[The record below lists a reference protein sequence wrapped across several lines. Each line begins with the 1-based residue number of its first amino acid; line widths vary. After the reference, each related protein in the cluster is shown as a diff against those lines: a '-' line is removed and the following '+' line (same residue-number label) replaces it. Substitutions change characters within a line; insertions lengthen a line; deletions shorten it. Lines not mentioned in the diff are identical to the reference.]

1 MTATQQRTAMQQPVH
16 ARESTAPQLDRAA
29 PWQPTVSPEYRAA
42 PAGTQ
47 GAENRGRTP
56 LAVVPAP
63 VRRTGRGFVAL
74 CVGILAMA
82 LLAVLVVNITVSNR
96 QYEMVGLKSEQL
108 DLTQSNELLR
118 QQVEH
123 LEAPQN
129 LAAEADRLGMVKPGD
144 IAAVDL
150 ATGRVTGAATS
161 AEGEDGPTGLIA
173 APVGPA
179 ERVAAQAAE
188 TEAGETG
195 REPGQDAAG
204 TTAPEAPAGV
214 QPEQDAATGQ
224 DAAGTAAPEAPAGV
238 QPEQDAAT
246 GQDAEA
252 GQNAETR
259 QDPSGTA
266 ASGADRD
273 LNGGTIPAPQF
284 AASSAD

>member
-16 ARESTAPQLDRAA
+16 ARESTAPQWDQAA
-29 PWQPTVSPEYRAA
+29 PWQPTISSEFRAA
-42 PAGTQ
+42 PAGAQ
-47 GAENRGRTP
+47 GTEERSRTP

-74 CVGILAMA
+74 CVGILAIA
-82 LLAVLVVNITVSNR
+82 LLAVLVVNISVSNR

-150 ATGRVTGAATS
+150 ATGQVTGAATS
-161 AEGEDGPTGLIA
+161 AEGEDRPTGLIA

-179 ERVAAQAAE
+179 ERAAARATE
-188 TEAGETG
+188 GEAGQNAGESG
-195 REPGQDAAG
+195 QNAGESGQDAAG
-204 TTAPEAPAGV
+204 TTASDAPAG
-214 QPEQDAATGQ
+214 EQSGQ
-224 DAAGTAAPEAPAGV
+224 DAAAGQERSDEAAP
-238 QPEQDAAT
+238 
-246 GQDAEA
+246 
-252 GQNAETR
+252 
-259 QDPSGTA
+259 
-266 ASGADRD
+266 GADRD

>member
-16 ARESTAPQLDRAA
+16 ARESTAPQLDQAA
-29 PWQPTVSPEYRAA
+29 PWQPTISPEFRAA
-42 PAGTQ
+42 PAGSQTAQ
-47 GAENRGRTP
+47 ERSRTP

-63 VRRTGRGFVAL
+63 VRRTGRGFIAL
-74 CVGILAMA
+74 CVGILAIA
-82 LLAVLVVNITVSNR
+82 LLTVLVVNISVSNR
-96 QYEMVGLKSEQL
+96 QYEMVGLKNEQL

-150 ATGRVTGAATS
+150 ATGQVTGAATS
-161 AEGEDGPTGLIA
+161 AEGEDRPTGLIA

-179 ERVAAQAAE
+179 ERAAARAAE
-188 TEAGETG
+188 GEAGENAGESGQDPAGTTASDDPAG
-195 REPGQDAAG
+195 GQSGQDAA
-204 TTAPEAPAGV
+204 A
-214 QPEQDAATGQ
+214 GQ
-224 DAAGTAAPEAPAGV
+224 DRSDEAAP
-238 QPEQDAAT
+238 
-246 GQDAEA
+246 
-252 GQNAETR
+252 
-259 QDPSGTA
+259 
-266 ASGADRD
+266 GADRD

>member
-16 ARESTAPQLDRAA
+16 ARESTAPQLDQAA
-29 PWQPTVSPEYRAA
+29 PWQPTISPEFRAA
-42 PAGTQ
+42 PAGSQ
-47 GAENRGRTP
+47 SAQERSRTP

-63 VRRTGRGFVAL
+63 VRRTGRGFIAL
-74 CVGILAMA
+74 CVGILAIA
-82 LLAVLVVNITVSNR
+82 LLAVLVVNISVSNR
-96 QYEMVGLKSEQL
+96 QYEMVGLKNEQL

-150 ATGRVTGAATS
+150 ATGQVTGAATS
-161 AEGEDGPTGLIA
+161 AEGEDRPTGLIA

-179 ERVAAQAAE
+179 ERAAARAVEGEAGQ
-188 TEAGETG
+188 EAGE
-195 REPGQDAAG
+195 PGQEAAG
-204 TTAPEAPAGV
+204 TTASDAPAGG
-214 QPEQDAATGQ
+214 QSGQ
-224 DAAGTAAPEAPAGV
+224 DAAAGQERSEEAAP
-238 QPEQDAAT
+238 
-246 GQDAEA
+246 
-252 GQNAETR
+252 
-259 QDPSGTA
+259 
-266 ASGADRD
+266 GADRD

>member
-16 ARESTAPQLDRAA
+16 ARESTAPQLDQAA
-29 PWQPTVSPEYRAA
+29 PWQPTISPEFRAA
-42 PAGTQ
+42 PAGAQSTQ
-47 GAENRGRTP
+47 ERSRTP

-74 CVGILAMA
+74 CVGILAIA
-82 LLAVLVVNITVSNR
+82 LLAVLVVNISVSNR

-150 ATGRVTGAATS
+150 ATGQVTGAATS
-161 AEGEDGPTGLIA
+161 AEGEDRPTGLIA
-173 APVGPA
+173 APVGPG
-179 ERVAAQAAE
+179 ERAAARAAE
-188 TEAGETG
+188 GETG
-195 REPGQDAAG
+195 ENTSENAGTSGQDAAG
-204 TTAPEAPAGV
+204 TTASDAPAG
-214 QPEQDAATGQ
+214 EQAGQ
-224 DAAGTAAPEAPAGV
+224 DAAA
-238 QPEQDAAT
+238 
-246 GQDAEA
+246 GQDRS
-252 GQNAETR
+252 GETA
-259 QDPSGTA
+259 SGT
-266 ASGADRD
+266 DRD

>member
-16 ARESTAPQLDRAA
+16 ARESTAPQLDQAA
-29 PWQPTVSPEYRAA
+29 PWQPTISPEFRAA
-42 PAGTQ
+42 PAGSQTAQ
-47 GAENRGRTP
+47 ERSRTP

-63 VRRTGRGFVAL
+63 VRRTGRGFIAL
-74 CVGILAMA
+74 CVGILAIA
-82 LLAVLVVNITVSNR
+82 LLTVLVVNISVSNR
-96 QYEMVGLKSEQL
+96 QYEMVGLKNEQL

-150 ATGRVTGAATS
+150 ATGQVTGAATS
-161 AEGEDGPTGLIA
+161 AEGEDRPTGLIA

-179 ERVAAQAAE
+179 ERAAARAAE
-188 TEAGETG
+188 GEAGENAGESGQDPAGTTASDDPAG
-195 REPGQDAAG
+195 EQSGQDAA
-204 TTAPEAPAGV
+204 A
-214 QPEQDAATGQ
+214 GQ
-224 DAAGTAAPEAPAGV
+224 DRSDEAAP
-238 QPEQDAAT
+238 
-246 GQDAEA
+246 
-252 GQNAETR
+252 
-259 QDPSGTA
+259 
-266 ASGADRD
+266 GADRD